1 MPEPLSGEE
10 RAALDAVIERDN
22 DWDGLGIDGAV
33 ALTLAVLAAVPRLNP
48 LVARVA
54 ELERERGELVALVR
68 LAARHQDDITSCE
81 SMIIERLDAILSAA
95 PPTGGTPE

>member
-1 MPEPLSGEE
+1 MSEPLSGEE

-48 LVARVA
+48 LAARVA
-54 ELERERGELVALVR
+54 ELERDNGWLRGQVAEALAVVR
-68 LAARHQDDITSCE
+68 DGSEYD
-81 SMIIERLDAILSAA
+81 RLHVEGILSAAA
-95 PPTGGTPE
+95 PPTGGTTE